1 MRKSKILKLSMLFL
15 VVVLIVS
22 FSLFGCKEEAAPEEE
37 TVQVEEAEEAV
48 EEEEVA
54 EVEEV
59 VEEEKL
65 VFGNVQPGPDPWYQ
79 FSVEAFQYYAEK
91 KGVEVAYLNSEYDQD
106 KDIANIEDLI
116 AKKVDLL
123 SVFPMTAD
131 LGQQYAQKANE
142 AGIPIIFEAVTPS
155 EGPGEYITVI
165 SFSYKK
171 LGELIAE
178 YVHNTHPGAKLVYI
192 TGQPGA
198 GIVEQYVEGLE
209 GKLAELNSDVEIV
222 SQQPTEWNR
231 QQAMDITQN
240 LLQSGME
247 IDVIFANNED
257 MAGGVIQVLEEAGV
271 LEEIAVVAT
280 GGSPEGIELIKA
292 GGLEATATASAGMEG
307 LLCFKA
313 ALDYLAGIDVPKLI
327 NPPIMIATK
336 ENINTATTWEVSDG
350 MVEIA
355 ESYEY

>member
-1 MRKSKILKLSMLFL
+1 MYKSRILKLSMLFL
-15 VVVLIVS
+15 VIVLIVS
-22 FSLFGCKEEAAPEEE
+22 FSLFGCKKEVVPEEE
-37 TVQVEEAEEAV
+37 TIEVEEAEEAV
-48 EEEEVA
+48 EEAVA

-59 VEEEKL
+59 AEEEKL
-65 VFGNVQPGPDPWYQ
+65 VFGNIQPGPDPWYQ

-91 KGVEVAYLNSEYDQD
+91 KGVEVVYLNSEYDQD

-116 AKKVDLL
+116 AKKVDLI

-131 LGQQYAQKANE
+131 LGQQYVQKANE
-142 AGIPIIFEAVTPS
+142 AGIPIVFEAVTPS
-155 EGPGEYITVI
+155 EGPGEYVSVI

-171 LGELIAE
+171 MGALIAE
-178 YVHNTHPGAKLVYI
+178 YVHDTHPGAKLVYI

-209 GKLAELNSDVEIV
+209 EKLAELNSDVEIV

-257 MAGGVIQVLEEAGV
+257 MAGGVIQVLKEAGK

-292 GGLEATATASAGMEG
+292 GDLEATVAASAGMEG
-307 LLCFKA
+307 LLCFKVS
-313 ALDYLAGIDVPKLI
+313 LDYLAGIDIPTLV
-327 NPPIMIATK
+327 NPPIMIVTK
-336 ENINTATTWEVSDG
+336 ENIDTATTWGVTDG
-350 MVEIA
+350 MVAVA